1 MTGDRSAVRRSRF
14 VLRADHAAIEIA
26 IPSSRDNDADSEISA
41 VQFLPR
47 DATQSAV
54 MPQYVV
60 YARLSVRLRSVHGV
74 QI

>member
-1 MTGDRSAVRRSRF
+1 M
-14 VLRADHAAIEIA
+14 LRADHAAIEIA

-60 YARLSVRLRSVHGV
+60 YARQICPSDVCPWRSDM
-74 QI
+74 IFI